1 MDQVLEERV
10 DSATA
15 ADRQYVW
22 GERYVDELIV
32 RDRNADASGAT
43 GNYGVS
49 GSGLEERLYAT
60 NDALYSVTALTNA
73 SSTVQER
80 FQYDPYGQAKVLD
93 ANFAD
98 DGDGVS
104 DVDWEYRFTG
114 RSLDVDTGL
123 DYYRARYYHPTLGRF
138 VGRDPMQADI
148 NLYRYV
154 GDNPVVYVDPTGLIY
169 FVIGPFTNTISWIE
183 ETKGAPVLLNPSAN
197 PQPPEN
203 FLGSPAERNPGED
216 RRSLGSFKSTKE
228 YRNVHE
234 LQLTLCCEDGKI
246 VTAGKVLHQ
255 HVGYTP
261 IRIPVVGTIYS
272 KGIAGPQTI
281 EETPAPKGK
290 TCYKVTSIQ
299 RFRLGWVEN
308 VAGKITTRYWAPFAW
323 SRIEYELCC
332 DETAKIK
339 FGGSFVPSHSFYI
352 DFQRVGQHSMANQP
366 NALKRLDNFIKAGDG
381 KDAPG
386 DEKL

>member
-10 DSATA
+10 DAATA

-22 GERYVDELIV
+22 GQRYVDELIV

-73 SSTVQER
+73 SGTVQER
-80 FQYDPYGQAKVLD
+80 FQYEPYGQAKVLD

-138 VGRDPMQADI
+138 MGRDPIGYSSDDH

-154 GDNPVVYVDPTGLIY
+154 GNNPVNRTDPSG
-169 FVIGPFTNTISWIE
+169 
-183 ETKGAPVLLNPSAN
+183 
-197 PQPPEN
+197 
-203 FLGSPAERNPGED
+203 
-216 RRSLGSFKSTKE
+216 
-228 YRNVHE
+228 
-234 LQLTLCCEDGKI
+234 LQLETIQRCCGILSRRFSPWCTEEDYVSYECFGLCSADRNRMLAARNTAMNAGLQ
-246 VTAGKVLHQ
+246 AGKDLKLEPDSPKDRALRHCVASGVLAAELGNCACAECLGRTRELWQ
-255 HVGYTP
+255 QY
-261 IRIPVVGTIYS
+261 YDD
-272 KGIAGPQTI
+272 Q
-281 EETPAPKGK
+281 AP
-290 TCYKVTSIQ
+290 TDTQ
-299 RFRLGWVEN
+299 N
-308 VAGKITTRYWAPFAW
+308 A
-323 SRIEYELCC
+323 
-332 DETAKIK
+332 IK
-339 FGGSFVPSHSFYI
+339 FNHEGLECAGCTRVRGRHPLTSPGSWATPETFSSQDEI
-352 DFQRVGQHSMANQP
+352 IECCKQRTG
-366 NALKRLDNFIKAGDG
+366 IK
-381 KDAPG
+381 
-386 DEKL
+386 